1 MIATEALNQFSSLIT
16 LALLSLESLRGRAAG
31 ASADIP
37 DHCSLEAIAEHPIV
51 TYTTGFTGRSKLD
64 EAFVIGLTPRVV
76 FTAVDSDVI
85 KTYVRLG
92 LGVGLI
98 AGMAYDPSLDADL
111 VKIDVSHL
119 FASSVTSLGFRKGT
133 FLRGYMHDFINELA
147 PHLGREL
154 VQEALSRTKLTDRI
168 ALYEGIELPEH

>member
-1 MIATEALNQFSSLIT
+1 MPDGHPLASL
-16 LALLSLESLRGRAAG
+16 S
-31 ASADIP
+31 
-37 DHCSLEAIAEHPIV
+37 HCSLEALAEHPIV

-64 EAFVIGLTPRVV
+64 EAFSDRRLIPRVV

-98 AGMAYDPSLDADL
+98 AGMAYDPELDADL
-111 VKIDVSHL
+111 IKIDVSHL
-119 FASSVTSLGFRKGT
+119 FANSVTSLGFRKGS
-133 FLRGYMHDFINELA
+133 FLRGYMHAFIHELA
-147 PHLGREL
+147 PHLGKEL
-154 VQEALSRTKLTDRI
+154 VQEALSRAKLTDRI